1 MALIK
6 CTECGKE
13 ISDKAASCPHCG
25 NPNGSNALKAIQDGL
40 KKDFQ
45 ESAKRAN
52 GCMDRVLLWFCLPAL
67 ILVGG
72 ACGIV
77 YLIENQPY
85 RPRYKRSQPE
95 VKKEYTFTPSTPR
108 EQYDYLSK
116 KCDENMER
124 RYAGYMG
131 KFDRNY
137 CTEAEELR
145 ERITGIEDSSAPGAM
160 DF

>member
-25 NPNGSNALKAIQDGL
+25 NPNGANAIKAIQDGIN
-40 KKDFQ
+40 KDFQ
-45 ESAKRAN
+45 ESAKELN
-52 GCMDRVLLWFCLPAL
+52 GCLNGQIKIWGGLAL
-67 ILVGG
+67 ILWSIIGV
-72 ACGIV
+72 IT
-77 YLIENQPY
+77 YLENNPI

-95 VKKEYTFTPSTPR
+95 VKKEYTFTPSTPK
-108 EQYDYLSK
+108 EKYDYLSK

-131 KFDRNY
+131 KFERNY

-145 ERITGIEDSSAPGAM
+145 ERITGIKDSSAPGAM
-160 DF
+160 NF